1 MTERKQSERN
11 LSERP
16 AWRKKQ
22 LSAALREN
30 LKRRKAQ
37 ARARAASSERPEGT
51 SASAKKNNKDG
62 DEENA
67 LR

>member
-1 MTERKQSERN
+1 MTQGKQSERKQSER
-11 LSERP
+11 P
-16 AWRKKQ
+16 ARRAKR

-37 ARARAASSERPEGT
+37 ARARAASSARPEGPSV
-51 SASAKKNNKDG
+51 SAGNA
-62 DEENA
+62 DEDKA